1 MDNREERQRDYDQ
14 LARDVNLEDITSSQ
28 HNREVLRQLRENDP
42 ELKSLIIESEEAE
55 VGFEEDI
62 WDRSAFVVK
71 DGSDDIG
78 WLGYFIGKSEVLRTL
93 CIQYLPDENKEF
105 IGWVNLNRSIQELCI
120 EYDLGD
126 DTIFNDLIPMR
137 IKNNIL
143 NHIEITGV
151 NIGRERARCLALVLN
166 QQCDQK
172 APLCLQLKRNN
183 LGAEGLGELAASLST
198 KLGHLS
204 ITENQI
210 GMNGGEVLGGVI
222 RSKAFSQLTGLDIGR
237 NNIDD
242 EGVQVLAAEL
252 SKCTNIKNLDISG
265 NRAIT
270 AVGLGIISGLL
281 GAANCRIES
290 INLSNMHIGD
300 DGAEVLA
307 AALVGN
313 TYLVKLIFG
322 LGQRYEN
329 DEVTA
334 VTAGITDSGWSAF
347 SKLLC
352 NTSSINST
360 YMSNHTLTQMCHQYD
375 DSLPPSYICKY
386 LQLNAFQQHQNIDAA
401 KIAKIKILLNHP
413 DLDMEPF
420 FQKQLKLLPHVMSWF
435 QRARP
440 CHSNSSPSGRVLTRT
455 QSQKLLSRELSA
467 VYKFIRGM
475 PLVAADGYCKY
486 VLKTALKRKRKLQL
500 MIQKAEEEEEWAQK
514 RLKPEPEYDQSEQEA
529 ASAE

>member
-28 HNREVLRQLRENDP
+28 HNREVLRQLRDNDL
-42 ELKSLIIESEEAE
+42 EHRSLIIESEEAQE
-55 VGFEEDI
+55 GFEEDI

-78 WLGYFIGKSEVLRTL
+78 WLGYFIGRSEVLRTL

-105 IGWVNLNRSIQELCI
+105 IGLVNLNRSIQELSI

-137 IKNNIL
+137 IKNNNL

-151 NIGRERARCLALVLN
+151 NIGRERARRLALVLN

-183 LGAEGLGELAASLST
+183 LLRELATLLTT
-198 KLGHLS
+198 KPGHLC
-204 ITENQI
+204 IAENQI
-210 GMNGGEVLGGVI
+210 GMNGGEVLGAVI
-222 RSKAFSQLTGLDIGR
+222 RSKAFSQLTDLDIGR

-252 SKCTNIKNLDISG
+252 SKCTNIKNLDLSG

-270 AVGLGIISGLL
+270 AVGLGFISGLL

-290 INLSNMHIGD
+290 INLSNIHIGD
-300 DGAEVLA
+300 DVAEVLA

-313 TYLVKLIFG
+313 KYLVKLIFRLDNAMG
-322 LGQRYEN
+322 YEN
-329 DEVTA
+329 DEVS
-334 VTAGITDSGWSAF
+334 AGITDSGWSAF

-360 YMSNHTLTQMCHQYD
+360 YMSNHTLAQMCHQYD
-375 DSLPPSYICKY
+375 HSPPPSYICKY
-386 LQLNAFQQHQNIDAA
+386 LQLNAFQQHQNIDTA

-435 QRARP
+435 QRA
-440 CHSNSSPSGRVLTRT
+440 
-455 QSQKLLSRELSA
+455 
-467 VYKFIRGM
+467 
-475 PLVAADGYCKY
+475 
-486 VLKTALKRKRKLQL
+486 
-500 MIQKAEEEEEWAQK
+500 
-514 RLKPEPEYDQSEQEA
+514 
-529 ASAE
+529 

>member
-28 HNREVLRQLRENDP
+28 HNREVLRQLRDNDL
-42 ELKSLIIESEEAE
+42 EHRLLTIESEEAE
-55 VGFEEDI
+55 EGFEEDI
-62 WDRSAFVVK
+62 WDRSTFVVK

-78 WLGYFIGKSEVLRTL
+78 WLGYFIGRSEVLQTL
-93 CIQYLPDENKEF
+93 FIQYLPDESVKEF
-105 IGWVNLNRSIQELCI
+105 IGWVNLNRSIQRLCI

-137 IKNNIL
+137 IKNNNL

-151 NIGRERARCLALVLN
+151 NIGRERARRLALVLN

-172 APLCLQLKRNN
+172 TPLCLQLKRNN
-183 LGAEGLGELAASLST
+183 LDAEGLRALATSLST

-210 GMNGGEVLGGVI
+210 GMNGGEVLGAVI
-222 RSKAFSQLTGLDIGR
+222 RSKAFSQLTGLDIGG

-252 SKCTNIKNLDISG
+252 SKCTNIKNLDLSG

-270 AVGLGIISGLL
+270 AVGLGFISGLL

-290 INLSNMHIGD
+290 INLSSMYIGD
-300 DGAEVLA
+300 DVAEVLA

-313 TYLVKLIFG
+313 KYLVKLIFSLDNAMG
-322 LGQRYEN
+322 YEN
-329 DEVTA
+329 DEYVSA
-334 VTAGITDSGWSAF
+334 SITDSGWSAF

-360 YMSNHTLTQMCHQYD
+360 YMSNHTLAQMCHQYD
-375 DSLPPSYICKY
+375 HSPPPPYICKY
-386 LQLNAFQQHQNIDAA
+386 LQLNARQNIDTA

-435 QRARP
+435 QRARS
-440 CHSNSSPSGRVLTRT
+440 CHSNPSGRVLTRT
-455 QSQKLLSRELSA
+455 QSQKHVLSRELSA

-475 PLVAADGYCKY
+475 PMVAADGYCKY

-514 RLKPEPEYDQSEQEA
+514 RLKKPEPE
-529 ASAE
+529 

>member
-14 LARDVNLEDITSSQ
+14 LARNVNLEDITSSQ
-28 HNREVLRQLRENDP
+28 HNREVLRQLRDNDP

-55 VGFEEDI
+55 VGFEEDS
-62 WDRSAFVVK
+62 WDLSAFVVK
-71 DGSDDIG
+71 DGTDDIG
-78 WLGYFIGKSEVLRTL
+78 WLGYFVGKSEVLQSL
-93 CIQYLPDENKEF
+93 CIQYLPDGSIKEF
-105 IGWVNLNRSIQELCI
+105 IGWVNSNRSIQELSI
-120 EYDLGD
+120 EYDLG

-143 NHIEITGV
+143 NRIEITGV
-151 NIGRERARCLALVLN
+151 NIGRERARRLALVLN

-172 APLCLQLKRNN
+172 APLWLQLKRNN
-183 LGAEGLGELAASLST
+183 LDAEGLRELATLLTT
-198 KLGHLS
+198 KLGHLC
-204 ITENQI
+204 IAENQI
-210 GMNGGEVLGGVI
+210 GMNGGEVLGAVI

-237 NNIDD
+237 NNIGN

-252 SKCTNIKNLDISG
+252 SKCTNIKNLNLSG

-270 AVGLGIISGLL
+270 AVGLGVISGLL
-281 GAANCRIES
+281 GAENCRIES
-290 INLSNMHIGD
+290 IDLSNMHIGD

-307 AALVGN
+307 AGLVGN
-313 TYLVKLIFG
+313 QFLMELIFG
-322 LGQRYEN
+322 FGRGYVN
-329 DEVTA
+329 DEYVS
-334 VTAGITDSGWSAF
+334 AGITDSGWSAF

-360 YMSNHTLTQMCHQYD
+360 YMSNHTLAQICQHP
-375 DSLPPSYICKY
+375 LPPPYICKY
-386 LQLNAFQQHQNIDAA
+386 LQLNAFQQHQNIDTA

-435 QRARP
+435 QRARS

-455 QSQKLLSRELSA
+455 QSQKHVLSRELSA

-475 PLVAADGYCKY
+475 PMVAADGYCKY

-514 RLKPEPEYDQSEQEA
+514 RLKPEPEYD
-529 ASAE
+529 